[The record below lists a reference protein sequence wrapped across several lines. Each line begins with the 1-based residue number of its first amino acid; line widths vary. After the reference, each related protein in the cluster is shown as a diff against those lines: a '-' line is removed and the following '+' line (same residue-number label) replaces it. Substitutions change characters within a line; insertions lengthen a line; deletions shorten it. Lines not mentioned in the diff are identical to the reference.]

1 MSNYMCK
8 TCRMSINEFH
18 SPYAIA
24 RARKV
29 IEYIHSHFRETLS
42 PEQLAEEVKMDTKQ
56 LQSIVQFLTGH
67 TIHNYKMNVRI
78 NLAKLELEDFS
89 KAIKDI
95 ADKHGFGSAS
105 HFIREFRK
113 RMHITPG
120 QYRYQLSASIN
131 H

>member
-1 MSNYMCK
+1 MRQTY
-8 TCRMSINEFH
+8 RMSITGFH
-18 SPYAIA
+18 SPYALA

-78 NLAKLELEDFS
+78 DLAKLELEDFG
-89 KAIKDI
+89 KTIKDI
-95 ADKHGFGSAS
+95 AGNHGFGSAS

-113 RMHITPG
+113 KTGTTPG

-131 H
+131 P

>member
-1 MSNYMCK
+1 MCK

-29 IEYIHSHFRETLS
+29 IEYIHCHFRETLS

-56 LQSIVQFLTGH
+56 LQSLVQFLTGH
-67 TIHNYKMNVRI
+67 TIHNYKMHVRI
-78 NLAKLELEDFS
+78 DHAKTELEDFN
-89 KAIKDI
+89 KGIKDV
-95 ADKHGFGSAS
+95 ARNHGFGSAS
-105 HFIREFRK
+105 HFIREFKK
-113 RMHITPG
+113 RMDMTPG

>member
-1 MSNYMCK
+1 M
-8 TCRMSINEFH
+8 
-18 SPYAIA
+18 
-24 RARKV
+24 
-29 IEYIHSHFRETLS
+29 ETLS

-67 TIHNYKMNVRI
+67 TIHNYKMHVRI
-78 NLAKLELEDFS
+78 DHAKTELEDFS

-95 ADKHGFGSAS
+95 AGKHGFASAS
-105 HFIREFRK
+105 HFIREFKK
-113 RMHITPG
+113 RMDMTPG